1 MYRDAAN
8 DPTIDSLGEHPEGD
22 MMTSIGRRS
31 RYGGLTAMI
40 LCAILSVVPIVGN
53 AQDRYPIDWQDVA
66 DEATEYFSALLRT
79 DTSNPPGNETAA
91 ASYLR
96 RVLQSEGIEA
106 ELFALDPARA
116 NLVARLHG
124 NGSKQ
129 PILVMGHTDVV
140 GVQRDNW
147 SVDPFSASAVDGYIY
162 GRGSLDDKDNVT
174 AALMLMLLLERAEVD
189 LDRDVIFLAEAG
201 EEGTTRFGVDYMV
214 ENHWDAIGAEYC
226 LAEGGGAVARDG
238 EVRYVAISTTEKFPM
253 RIRLVAHGTA
263 GHGSIPR
270 VDNAVSALSRA
281 VGRLAAWQ
289 SPLRLNE
296 TTRTYFDRLGDIS
309 PPEKAARYKGVTD
322 PEQQPRIERYF
333 AEHEPQ
339 HYSLLRTSVVPTMLN
354 AGFRRNVI
362 PSEAEATVDIR
373 GLPDENPDEFYR
385 DLAGVIND
393 PNIEI
398 VPEETYRPASPPSDL
413 DNEMFRAL
421 EGVTKRLYPDAVTL
435 PTMLTGAT
443 DMAQIRAQGT
453 QCYGFGPVR
462 TEEDVVG
469 AGGAHGDDERI
480 MESSLLTLIQFLWY
494 SVIEVAASER

>member
-1 MYRDAAN
+1 MRV
-8 DPTIDSLGEHPEGD
+8 
-22 MMTSIGRRS
+22 SIGQRTRGQLARYHRRA
-31 RYGGLTAMI
+31 AM
-40 LCAILSVVPIVGN
+40 LCAVLSAVPLAGD
-53 AQDRYPIDWQDVA
+53 AQERYPVDWQAVA
-66 DEATEYFSALLRT
+66 AESMEHFSTLLRT

-91 ASYLR
+91 ARYLQ
-96 RVLQSEGIEA
+96 RVLQQEGIEA
-106 ELFALDPARA
+106 ELFALDPTRA
-116 NLVARLHG
+116 NLVARIRG

-147 SVDPFSASAVDGYIY
+147 SVDPFAAVAEDGYIY
-162 GRGSLDDKDNVT
+162 GRGALDDKDNVT
-174 AALMLMLLLERAEVD
+174 AALMLMLLLQRAGVE

-201 EEGTTRFGVDYMV
+201 EEGTTRFGIDYMV
-214 ENHWDAIGAEYC
+214 EHHWDEIAAEFC
-226 LAEGGGAVARDG
+226 LAEGGGAVTRDG
-238 EVRYVAISTTEKFPM
+238 EVHYVQIATTEKFPM
-253 RIRLVAHGTA
+253 RVRLVARGTA

-270 VDNAVSALSRA
+270 LDNAVSALSRA
-281 VGRLAAWQ
+281 VARLAAWQ

-296 TTRTYFDRLGDIS
+296 TTRAYFYRLGEIS
-309 PPEKAARYKGVTD
+309 SPEEAARYKGVID

-339 HYSLLRTSVVPTMLN
+339 HYSLLRTSVVPTMLS

-362 PSEAEATVDIR
+362 PGEAEATLDIR

-398 VPEETYRPASPPSDL
+398 IPEGIYRPASPPSSL
-413 DNEMFRAL
+413 ESEMFQAL
-421 EGVTKRLYPDAVTL
+421 EVVTERLFPNALTL

-443 DMAQIRAQGT
+443 DMAQVRAQGT

-462 TEEDVVG
+462 TGEDIVG
-469 AGGAHGDDERI
+469 GGGAHGDDERI
-480 MESSLLTLIQFLWY
+480 MEGSLLSLVQFLWY
-494 SVIEVAASER
+494 AVVEVAAK